1 LLKAS
6 EPSPPST
13 QALDKSESSQE
24 IVVVQ
29 TEPKLTNSILE
40 DLLNGDIQVEDV
52 PKEHQVALLNY
63 LGSKIQKEVLYS

>member
-1 LLKAS
+1 MLNRLIMVGAESLLNAS

-40 DLLNGDIQVEDV
+40 DLLNGKHSNV
-52 PKEHQVALLNY
+52 
-63 LGSKIQKEVLYS
+63 